1 MLGESA
7 VNIRHY
13 HDNDYSSLAH
23 WWDKEASDSWPI
35 KSLPTCLAKSQYAM
49 QVVDVS
55 GDIRAACLFSVV
67 ADQCEL
73 LFIAVNPTQKR
84 QGMALQLLHS
94 LINYCQTMVV
104 ENIFLEVRE
113 SNFPA
118 IALYRAAGFLVTGR
132 RENYYPSRSTDGPIR
147 EAALMFQLAINPR

>member
-1 MLGESA
+1 
-7 VNIRHY
+7 
-13 HDNDYSSLAH
+13 
-23 WWDKEASDSWPI
+23 
-35 KSLPTCLAKSQYAM
+35 M

>member
-1 MLGESA
+1 
-7 VNIRHY
+7 
-13 HDNDYSSLAH
+13 
-23 WWDKEASDSWPI
+23 
-35 KSLPTCLAKSQYAM
+35 M

-67 ADQCEL
+67 TDECEL

-84 QGMALQLLHS
+84 QGIALQLLHS
-94 LINYCQTMVV
+94 LINHCQAMMV

-132 RENYYPSRSTDGPIR
+132 RENYYSSRSTDGPIR

>member
-1 MLGESA
+1 M
-7 VNIRHY
+7 NIRHY
-13 HDNDYSSLAH
+13 HDNDYSSLAQ

-118 IALYRAAGFLVTGR
+118 IALYSAAGFLVTGR

>member
-1 MLGESA
+1 

-35 KSLPTCLAKSQYAM
+35 KSLPACLAKSQYAM

-94 LINYCQTMVV
+94 LINHCRTMVV

-132 RENYYPSRSTDGPIR
+132 RENYYPFRSTDEPIR
-147 EAALMFQLAINPR
+147 EAALIFQLAINPR

>member
-1 MLGESA
+1 M
-7 VNIRHY
+7 
-13 HDNDYSSLAH
+13 
-23 WWDKEASDSWPI
+23 

-49 QVVDVS
+49 LVVDVS
-55 GDIRAACLFSVV
+55 GDISAACLFSLVV
-67 ADQCEL
+67 DQCEL

-84 QGMALQLLHS
+84 QGMAIQLLRS
-94 LINYCQTMVV
+94 LISHCQTMVV

-118 IALYRAAGFLVTGR
+118 IALYRAAGFLITSR
-132 RENYYPSRSTDGPIR
+132 RENYYPSRSTDEPIR

>member
-1 MLGESA
+1 ME
-7 VNIRHY
+7 IRYY
-13 HDNDYSSLAH
+13 HDDDYASLAQ

-35 KSLPTCLAKSQYAM
+35 QSLPSCLAKSQYAM

-55 GDIRAACLFSVV
+55 GDIYAACLFSVL

-84 QGMALQLLHS
+84 QGMALRLLHS
-94 LINYCQTMVV
+94 LINHCQTKSV

-118 IALYRAAGFLVTGR
+118 IALYRSAGFVPSGQ
-132 RENYYPSRSTDGPIR
+132 RENYYPSLSTDGRMR
-147 EAALMFQLAINPR
+147 EAALIFQLAINSR

>member
-1 MLGESA
+1 M
-7 VNIRHY
+7 NIRHY
-13 HDNDYSSLAH
+13 HDNDYSSLAQ

-55 GDIRAACLFSVV
+55 GDISAACLFSVV

-84 QGMALQLLHS
+84 QGMALRLLRS
-94 LINYCQTMVV
+94 LINHCQTKSV

-132 RENYYPSRSTDGPIR
+132 RENYYPSRSTDETIR